1 MTSHLPAA
9 VTEPVLRR
17 IYNEY
22 VEMPGLRLTEQ
33 QGRRLWGLDEQTCA
47 QSLEYLV
54 SAGFLVRVGLD
65 TYKRLTDGPTSFPRP
80 QMAKAEHRIDDRRRR
95 AQGSQR

>member
-1 MTSHLPAA
+1 MASHLPAP
-9 VTEPVLRR
+9 VTEQVLRR

-22 VEMPGLRLTEQ
+22 VEMPGLRLTQQ

-54 SAGFLVRVGLD
+54 AAGFLVRIGLD
-65 TYKRLTDGPTSFPRP
+65 TYARLTEGATSFPRP
-80 QMAKAEHRIDDRRRR
+80 QMAKAEFPLSDDRRSR
-95 AQGSQR
+95 AQAS